1 MELEEVQ
8 AAYDEALRRVMSDL
22 TGTTDLRPEVVVDFT
37 DPGDLQYW
45 YRPGDGSSHGSSLML
60 DEDEEAATVRVA
72 DLIQDDALEELWGAA
87 WPICT
92 GHSHPAQ
99 PTLQDG
105 RATWACPRSHRPMAT
120 IGTLSS

>member
-37 DPGDLQYW
+37 DPDLQYW
-45 YRPGDGSSHGSSLML
+45 CRPGDGSSHGSSLIL
-60 DEDEEAATVRVA
+60 DDDEEAATVTLAGLV
-72 DLIQDDALEELWGAA
+72 QDDALEELWGAT

-92 GHSHPAQ
+92 GHSHPAKAA
-99 PTLQDG
+99 LQDG
-105 RATWACPRSHRPMAT
+105 RATWVCPRSHRPLAV
-120 IGTLSS
+120 IGTLCS